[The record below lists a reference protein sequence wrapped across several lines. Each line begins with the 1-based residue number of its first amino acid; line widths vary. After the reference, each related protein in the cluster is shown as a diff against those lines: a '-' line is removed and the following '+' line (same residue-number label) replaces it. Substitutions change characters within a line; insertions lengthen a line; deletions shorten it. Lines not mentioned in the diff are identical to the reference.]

1 MKIIPFDIK
10 LRNQIQSEENRYK
23 GRYKVQTKDG
33 IPVRIIC
40 WDKKDTKFPII
51 TLAEDSSHS
60 YEAIYTFRS
69 DGKYNP
75 NGVES
80 GADLYLMDT
89 WEPKFKVGDIIRH
102 KNSCDIVHKIVKLN
116 DTYYSTIDPSAPNLY
131 NHNSLY
137 TLPYRAQDFYVLVS
151 EESKLTEFEK
161 ELADC
166 LYQSIDVASVN
177 GMENLAKKFAPKL
190 LELAKKEIIEKLKEE

>member
-1 MKIIPFDIK
+1 M
-10 LRNQIQSEENRYK
+10 S
-23 GRYKVQTKDG
+23 
-33 IPVRIIC
+33 
-40 WDKKDTKFPII
+40 
-51 TLAEDSSHS
+51 
-60 YEAIYTFRS
+60 TFRS

-80 GADLYLMDT
+80 SADLYLIDT

-116 DTYYSTIDPSAPNLY
+116 DTYYSTIDPLVPNLY
-131 NHNSLY
+131 NPNSLY
-137 TLPYRAQDFYVLVS
+137 TLPYKAQDFYVLVS
-151 EESKLTEFEK
+151 EESRLTEFEK

-177 GMENLAKKFAPKL
+177 GMENLAKECAPKL
-190 LELAKKEIIEKLKEE
+190 LEVAKKEIIEKLREK

>member
-1 MKIIPFDIK
+1 MKTIPFDIN
-10 LRNQIQSEENRYK
+10 LRKDIQSEENKYK
-23 GRYKVQTKDG
+23 GRYKVQTKGG

-40 WDKKDTKFPII
+40 WDRKDTKFPII

-60 YEAIYTFRS
+60 YEAIYTFRNN
-69 DGKYNP
+69 GKYNP
-75 NGVES
+75 GDNES
-80 GADLYLMDT
+80 SVDLCLIDT
-89 WEPKFKVGDIIRH
+89 YEPKFKVGDTIKPI
-102 KNSCDIVHKIVKLN
+102 KQTLGLADKLTIKEIN
-116 DTYYSTIDPSAPNLY
+116 NNRYYFSDDSWMCISG
-131 NHNSLY
+131 
-137 TLPYRAQDFYVLVS
+137 QDGWELIP